1 MFISVFYHGLG
12 LYGYHHL
19 RSHYY
24 KGAIYL
30 KVVHNKKRCG
40 ACGSWESMRSALDVG
55 TDT

>member
-1 MFISVFYHGLG
+1 MSISVFYHGLG

-30 KVVHNKKRCG
+30 KVVRNKKRCG
-40 ACGSWESMRSALDVG
+40 ACGS
-55 TDT
+55 